1 LEEYTNKK
9 EPEEVRCIEGMTKI
23 LEYSMAG
30 RSLTLRNIDESG
42 FSIIAK
48 EDIHVDEGDIKK
60 IGNLFESVGIPFR
73 SVNDLNGTPRQE
85 IITLELFKDEAEK
98 VLSLLAKERLDKVD
112 ELEHQDKEQIYKIL
126 MALDNIQKKIE
137 RGIAKS
143 QK

>member
-1 LEEYTNKK
+1 
-9 EPEEVRCIEGMTKI
+9 MTKI
-23 LEYSMAG
+23 LEYSIAN
-30 RSLTLRNIDESG
+30 RSLTLRNIDKSG

-48 EDIHVDEGDIKK
+48 EEIHIDEGDIKK

-73 SVNDLNGTPRQE
+73 SVNDMNGTLRPD
-85 IITLELFKDEAEK
+85 IITLELFKDEAERII
-98 VLSLLAKERLDKVD
+98 SLLAKERLNIVD
-112 ELEHQDKEQIYKIL
+112 ELEHQDKEQIYKII

>member
-1 LEEYTNKK
+1 
-9 EPEEVRCIEGMTKI
+9 MTKI
-23 LEYSMAG
+23 LEYSIAN
-30 RSLTLRNIDESG
+30 RSLTLRNIDISG

-48 EDIHVDEGDIKK
+48 EEIHVDEGDIKK

-73 SVNDLNGTPRQE
+73 TVIDLNGTLRPE
-85 IITLELFKDEAEK
+85 IITLELFKNEAEK
-98 VLSLLAKERLDKVD
+98 IISLLAKERLDIVD

>member
-1 LEEYTNKK
+1 
-9 EPEEVRCIEGMTKI
+9 MTKI
-23 LEYSMAG
+23 LEYSIAN
-30 RSLTLRNIDESG
+30 RSLTLRNIDISG

-48 EDIHVDEGDIKK
+48 EEIHVDEGDIKK

-73 SVNDLNGTPRQE
+73 TVNDLNGTLRPE
-85 IITLELFKDEAEK
+85 IITLELFKNEAEK
-98 VLSLLAKERLDKVD
+98 IISLLAKERLDIVD

>member
-1 LEEYTNKK
+1 
-9 EPEEVRCIEGMTKI
+9 MTKI
-23 LEYSMAG
+23 LEYSMASK
-30 RSLTLRNIDESG
+30 SLTLRNIDKSG

-48 EDIHVDEGDIKK
+48 EDIHIDEGDIKK

-73 SVNDLNGTPRQE
+73 IVNDLNDTLRPE

-98 VLSLLAKERLDKVD
+98 VINLLSKERLNIVD
-112 ELEHQDKEQIYKIL
+112 ELKNHDKEQIYKMI

-137 RGIAKS
+137 RGMAKS

>member
-1 LEEYTNKK
+1 
-9 EPEEVRCIEGMTKI
+9 MTKI
-23 LEYSMAG
+23 LEYSKAN
-30 RSLTLRNIDESG
+30 RSLTLRNIDKSG

-48 EDIHVDEGDIKK
+48 EEIHIDEGDIKK

-73 SVNDLNGTPRQE
+73 SVNDMNGTLRPE
-85 IITLELFKDEAEK
+85 IITLELFKEEAERII
-98 VLSLLAKERLDKVD
+98 SLLAKERLNIVD
-112 ELEHQDKEQIYKIL
+112 ELEHQDKERIYKII

>member
-1 LEEYTNKK
+1 
-9 EPEEVRCIEGMTKI
+9 MTKI
-23 LEYSMAG
+23 LEYSKAN
-30 RSLTLRNIDESG
+30 RSLTLRNIDKSG

-48 EDIHVDEGDIKK
+48 EEIHIDEGDIKK

-73 SVNDLNGTPRQE
+73 SVNDMNGTLRPD
-85 IITLELFKDEAEK
+85 IITLELFKDEAERII
-98 VLSLLAKERLDKVD
+98 SLLAKERLNIVD
-112 ELEHQDKEQIYKIL
+112 ELEHQDKEQIYKII